1 MNFCRIPTIIT
12 IIAALLVPA
21 VAAQETGSH
30 DYIVTPVEDM
40 ISEENLPFT
49 PMSTGSIKQG
59 ETN

>member
-30 DYIVTPVEDM
+30 DYIVTPW
-40 ISEENLPFT
+40 
-49 PMSTGSIKQG
+49 
-59 ETN
+59 